1 MLRLLATRR
10 WLIWLAVATVW
21 AIACLFLGRWQWHR
35 WQEKSV
41 IQSRIDDNYNADPEP
56 LSSLLRR
63 GAEPAKADEWK
74 QVSARGHYVG
84 KTLMVRNR
92 PGNGGDFGYE
102 TVNVFETGG
111 QRVVVDRGWV
121 PNGATARTPSTTPA
135 PPQGDVTLVGW
146 VRPSEKSLGRQE
158 LSGQLASISVADV
171 SRATGYQLVGGY
183 LRMRTETLP
192 TGAHAER
199 PELLDRP
206 SQGQAAGINLSYAL
220 QWWAGG
226 IAGYAFILLRARRE
240 HLDAIAD
247 RQAGAWDDE
256 APTDDA
262 RADDAPGDERHG
274 VRDTAGRAGGT
285 TTTSDSVPA
294 RDVGGAGAKGD
305 DAHPVVAPGA
315 EKKPRPTRPA
325 KKRKPRKTRIW
336 DEEDA

>member
-21 AIACLFLGRWQWHR
+21 AISCLFLGRWQWHR

-63 GAEPAKADEWK
+63 GTEPAKADEWK
-74 QVSARGHYVG
+74 QVSARGHYIG
-84 KTLMVRNR
+84 STLMVRNR
-92 PGNGGDFGYE
+92 PGNGGDFGYV
-102 TVNVFETGG
+102 TVNVFETHG

-121 PNGATARTPSTTPA
+121 PNGATARQPSTTPE
-135 PPQGDVTLVGW
+135 PPKGEITLLGW

-171 SRATGYQLVGGY
+171 SKATGYQLVGGY

-192 TGAHAER
+192 TGAHAPR

-226 IAGYAFILLRARRE
+226 IAGYVFILLRARRE

-247 RQAGAWDDE
+247 REDSEWDESVWDGE
-256 APTDDA
+256 THL
-262 RADDAPGDERHG
+262 GDEGRG
-274 VRDTAGRAGGT
+274 EVRGHAPVT
-285 TTTSDSVPA
+285 TPTGEAQEISQD
-294 RDVGGAGAKGD
+294 GAG
-305 DAHPVVAPGA
+305 PVVAPGSA
-315 EKKPRPTRPA
+315 KAPRPGRPA